1 MLWITQTDQ
10 DDNPTIADLV
20 SHANENL
27 SLVQE
32 VTSVGAKLIIRY
44 SEMQSFLYATMERLS
59 YLEKQLTAELYQL
72 QCWTEMTKSEN
83 GRTQLR
89 KLKTRSDGWLICL
102 QITNLAVCIGE
113 VLETLSLALPQPF

>member
-10 DDNPTIADLV
+10 DDNPTIADL
-20 SHANENL
+20 
-27 SLVQE
+27 
-32 VTSVGAKLIIRY
+32 VGAKLIIRY